1 MRNSNNFRK
10 KSDSMS
16 FREEGKAALATIL
29 KNKKDISKIEGSI
42 YSANDNEKPY
52 KLAIYQAISDLTG
65 KETVKEVVSNIQK
78 GRTGWKHPSFSE
90 MAKRIDEQNSFIENP
105 FEVEEGV
112 HTCQRCNSKRVFS
125 YNKQCRGGDE
135 GTSVFCECVACHCKW
150 TERG

>member
-29 KNKKDISKIEGSI
+29 KNKKDIGKIERAI
-42 YSANDNEKPY
+42 YSTDQKEKSY
-52 KLAIYQAISDLTG
+52 KLAIYQVISDLTE
-65 KETVKEVVSNIQK
+65 KKTVKEVLNNIQQGK
-78 GRTGWKHPSFSE
+78 TGWKHPSFCE
-90 MAKRIDEQNSFIENP
+90 MAKRIDEQNGFIENP

-112 HTCQRCNSKRVFS
+112 HTCQKCNSKRVFS